1 MAVNSCKP
9 QPCTQAPPSFLGP
22 GYEASKPSKE
32 LHQVVIQLSQFLLI
46 KIFGPRYKKQD
57 QDSYKGLQKLWVKI
71 LGLSYKRQQLNS
83 RLWLTIVADQ
93 CQHRV
98 SATLSPTA
106 QLNTNGRRSLRVY
119 RKKNT
124 HDKYNC
130 HQPNN
135 QIKAALSRKYQRFV
149 QASLRQLQGYLLPP
163 ETASNT
169 QKSEVVSLFRP

>member
-9 QPCTQAPPSFLGP
+9 QPCTQATPTFPGP

-32 LHQVVIQLSQFLLI
+32 LQKEVIQLRTVFANQDFWSKVQ
-46 KIFGPRYKKQD
+46 KQD
-57 QDSYKGLQKLWVKI
+57 QDSYKGLLKLWVKI
-71 LGLSYKRQQLNS
+71 LGLSYKKQQLNS
-83 RLWLTIVADQ
+83 RLWLTVVADQ

-124 HDKYNC
+124 HDKHNC
-130 HQPNN
+130 HHLNN
-135 QIKAALSRKYQRFV
+135 QIKTALSRKYQRFV
-149 QASLRQLQGYLLPP
+149 
-163 ETASNT
+163 
-169 QKSEVVSLFRP
+169 